1 MSASDIDRVR
11 FAVPPAALTHR
22 SPAGQRFDD
31 ALGQAPGH
39 GDPGR
44 HSGDDNSDSR
54 GGDHHDEPG
63 GDRGSSQQPSGRC
76 FELRDGALPP
86 AVLQMVRASLARDP
100 SDALVGTDLPAQLLH
115 DIADGVRAG
124 RALPG
129 DRWRMLVR
137 LQSALLPS
145 TEVEISCTGAQLSV
159 VLRTADEDAYR
170 KIVEA
175 LPRLNE
181 ALAERRVDGG
191 AVVFLVTPK
200 DLD

>member
-1 MSASDIDRVR
+1 VNASEIDRVR

-31 ALGQAPGH
+31 ALGEAPGH

-44 HSGDDNSDSR
+44 HPGDENGDSR
-54 GGDHHDEPG
+54 G
-63 GDRGSSQQPSGRC
+63 GDRGSSQQPGGRG